1 MKITREFRTMLNLK
15 EPVEYLPYLNKY
27 RNQSKYNK
35 DVKLHI
41 EKKCNRHTD
50 TSGYSWGWYE
60 VLPNGVV
67 VGYWSK
73 DKDDMEGFDLASWK
87 IKASLL

>member
-1 MKITREFRTMLNLK
+1 MLNLK

-60 VLPNGVV
+60 VFPNGVI

-73 DKDDMEGFDLASWK
+73 DQDDMEGFDLTAWK

>member
-1 MKITREFRTMLNLK
+1 MYEVDMLNIK

-60 VLPNGVV
+60 VLPHKTI

-87 IKASLL
+87 IKSSLL

>member
-1 MKITREFRTMLNLK
+1 MLNLK
-15 EPVEYLPYLNKY
+15 EPMEYLPYLNKY
-27 RNQSKYNK
+27 RNHSKYNK

-50 TSGYSWGWYE
+50 TGGYYWGWYE
-60 VLPNGVV
+60 VHPNRVV

-73 DKDDMEGFDLASWK
+73 DKDDMEGFDLVSWK

>member
-1 MKITREFRTMLNLK
+1 MLNLK

-27 RNQSKYNK
+27 RNQSKYNG
-35 DVKLHI
+35 DAKLHL
-41 EKKCNRHTD
+41 EKKRNCHTD

-60 VLPNGVV
+60 VFPNGVV